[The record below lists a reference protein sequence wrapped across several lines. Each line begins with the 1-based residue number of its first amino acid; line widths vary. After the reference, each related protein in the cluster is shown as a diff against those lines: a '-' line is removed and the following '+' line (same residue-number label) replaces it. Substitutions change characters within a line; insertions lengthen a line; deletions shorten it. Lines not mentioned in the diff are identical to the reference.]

1 MAAVSKTVAKAAKNI
16 ATAAAVAAIRKKYG
30 KNAPEPNPDEGRL
43 ETVALVEKLE
53 QANRNLSYAVASLV
67 ARASKGGVANAEI
80 ARLTGAIGS
89 LAKGVK

>member
-1 MAAVSKTVAKAAKNI
+1 MAAVSKTVAKVAKNI
-16 ATAAAVAAIRKKYG
+16 AAAASLAAIKKKYG
-30 KNAPEPNPDEGRL
+30 KPAPEPKPDEGRQ
-43 ETVALVEKLE
+43 ETAALVERLE
-53 QANRNLSYAVASLV
+53 QASRNLSYAVASLV